1 MVPHPLGCGDG
12 LFSFGAHG
20 KPPVVDRDDSPELVS
35 SGTKCDQ
42 VGRLYFA
49 RSPGSDVWVCFYDLP
64 KAVCYRLRERVRAGD
79 IYRDPSALAR
89 EAEWSRLVNELLEK
103 RRRDNRA

>member
-1 MVPHPLGCGDG
+1 MTAEMTNQERKDWLAIREEAALEIDPETADVEWCWGQILDPYGVHPDL
-12 LFSFGAHG
+12 
-20 KPPVVDRDDSPELVS
+20 PPE
-35 SGTKCDQ
+35 CNQ

-64 KAVCYRLRERVRAGD
+64 KAVCDRLWERLRAGD

-89 EAEWSRLVNELLEK
+89 EAEWFV
-103 RRRDNRA
+103 